1 MTARAAVAAM
11 TAYTLELREAEVKL
25 NQNESPYDFPLK
37 AEALAAVLDRPW
49 NVYPDFESTALRSAL
64 ASEYGF
70 APENILVGNGS
81 NELLAAAIGAFVGP
95 GTPVLFPRPTFAL
108 YEKLV
113 TIAGGMPMPVDFDP
127 APGLLPLDQML
138 RLLANLDGA
147 VVIVCSPNNPTG
159 SVLPDGG
166 LQALLDTG
174 TTVLFD
180 RAYGDFA
187 GDELPPLDN
196 RLVTFST
203 FSKAWGLAAL
213 RVGWLAS
220 TAATCREIRKV
231 KLPYSLNVISESI
244 AALAL
249 EQRAI
254 RDANVARVIVERER
268 VLAAMRCLPA
278 VTAFP
283 TRANF
288 ILFRTHATF
297 EDFFE
302 QGILIRKT
310 PLDGCLRVS
319 IGTREQ
325 NDRFLAAL
333 SVILSHEDGEGFP
346 NDSPSSGLR
355 PPSPR
360 TRGEGLPALPLA
372 PLAGR
377 GCRAA
382 AGEGAVIRT
391 SPVTLGVVDSA
402 QDDGTVEEA
411 RV

>member
-1 MTARAAVAAM
+1 MTARATVAAM

-37 AEALAAVLDRPW
+37 AEALAPLLERPW
-49 NVYPDFESTALRSAL
+49 NVYPDFESTTLRSAL
-64 ASEYGF
+64 AKAYGF
-70 APENILVGNGS
+70 SPENILVGNGS

-95 GTPVLFPRPTFAL
+95 GTPVIFPRPTFTL

-113 TIAGGMPMPVDFDP
+113 TIAGGIPLPVDFDP
-127 APGLLPLDQML
+127 ATGLLPLEAML
-138 RLLANLDGA
+138 RTLSTLEGA

-159 SVLPDGG
+159 SVLAEDG
-166 LQALLDTG
+166 LQPLLATG
-174 TTVLFD
+174 ATVLFD

-187 GDELPPLDN
+187 NDALPPLDD

-254 RDANVARVIVERER
+254 RDANVARVIAERER
-268 VLAAMRCLPA
+268 VIAAMQRIPRITL
-278 VTAFP
+278 FP

-288 ILFRTHATF
+288 ILFRTRATF

-302 QGILIRKT
+302 RGILIRKT

-333 SVILSHEDGEGFP
+333 ESLS
-346 NDSPSSGLR
+346 
-355 PPSPR
+355 
-360 TRGEGLPALPLA
+360 
-372 PLAGR
+372 
-377 GCRAA
+377 
-382 AGEGAVIRT
+382 
-391 SPVTLGVVDSA
+391 
-402 QDDGTVEEA
+402 
-411 RV
+411 